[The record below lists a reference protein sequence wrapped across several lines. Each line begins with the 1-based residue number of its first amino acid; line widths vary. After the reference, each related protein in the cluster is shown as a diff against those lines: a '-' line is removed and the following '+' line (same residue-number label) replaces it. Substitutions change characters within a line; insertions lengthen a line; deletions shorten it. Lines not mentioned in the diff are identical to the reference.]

1 MPLDDEDFADFVEA
15 RWAVLVRTARHLG
28 CDVSAAED
36 LAQTTLV
43 RAYRKW
49 GKVAAARDPDAYVYG
64 ILVNALRKSWRRR
77 WTAEHP
83 TDTPDLDVV
92 HEQDHAD
99 RVSTRVAL
107 DTALAELSQEQ
118 RSVLVLRYFADLSE
132 GQVATAL
139 GVPVGTVKSRAAR
152 GLERLAMVMSG
163 MSV

>member
-1 MPLDDEDFADFVEA
+1 M
-15 RWAVLVRTARHLG
+15 
-28 CDVSAAED
+28 
-36 LAQTTLV
+36 
-43 RAYRKW
+43 
-49 GKVAAARDPDAYVYG
+49 
-64 ILVNALRKSWRRR
+64 
-77 WTAEHP
+77 
-83 TDTPDLDVV
+83 
-92 HEQDHAD
+92 
-99 RVSTRVAL
+99 STRVAL